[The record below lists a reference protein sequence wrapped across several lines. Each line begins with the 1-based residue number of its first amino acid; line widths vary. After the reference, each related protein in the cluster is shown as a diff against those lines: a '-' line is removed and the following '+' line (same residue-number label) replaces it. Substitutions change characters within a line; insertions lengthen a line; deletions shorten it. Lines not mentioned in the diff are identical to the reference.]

1 MSIYVILILIIIILF
16 IFLNRFLKQRYIEN
30 FDQFSPYMG
39 NLQYPYI
46 YQKNIDQIMLKEKL
60 KEWETPFNMN
70 NEGYYNKRNT
80 PFVYISSY
88 IDMKDK
94 LFNVY
99 S

>member
-1 MSIYVILILIIIILF
+1 MSIIIFLIIVILF
-16 IFLNRFLKQRYIEN
+16 IFFNIFLKQKYIEN

-46 YQKNIDQIMLKEKL
+46 YQKNMDQIMLKEKL

-70 NEGYYNKRNT
+70 NEGYYNKKNT
-80 PFVYISSY
+80 PLIYISSY